1 MKGYATDKRRLRRR
15 VFEKYRAGYEG
26 AGPEAID
33 QLPFKIVPLNDEPFR
48 DTIFLERAVVGE
60 RLRAAMGLPLR
71 PIDTYVPA
79 SAGVDESMIADTYY
93 EPPLLDIIK
102 VACNRC
108 PDNRVFVTNG
118 CQGCLEHPCMEV
130 CPKNAFQ

>member
-15 VFEKYRAGYEG
+15 VFEEIARLGYEG

-118 CQGCLEHPCMEV
+118 CQGSLAWRCAR
-130 CPKNAFQ
+130 KNAFQ